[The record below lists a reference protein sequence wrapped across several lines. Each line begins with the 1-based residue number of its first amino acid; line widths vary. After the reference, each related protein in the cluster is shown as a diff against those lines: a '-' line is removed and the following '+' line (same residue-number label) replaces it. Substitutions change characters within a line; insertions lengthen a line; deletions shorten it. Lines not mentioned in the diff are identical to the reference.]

1 MMNYETFRRYSGFGQ
16 TALGWTTKYTKFC
29 GLPDFQIG
37 IVTYPSLV
45 HTYIN
50 IKINKY
56 IYKDKDI
63 YIYIIHIYIHI
74 MCIYIYTLCIYIYTH
89 K

>member
-56 IYKDKDI
+56 IYIYIKIKI
-63 YIYIIHIYIHI
+63 YIYNTYI
-74 MCIYIYTLCIYIYTH
+74 
-89 K
+89 